1 MTEAE
6 ALEIAGI
13 FGANAITAFSVYI
26 TFTMAY
32 LVAAYYAGEGLT
44 PYQSFITSTLYLFA
58 AASAILSLI
67 NSTLIYGAALKT
79 TEMGAATPISSGP
92 MWAIGMTTIMT
103 VGILV
108 SFYFMWSVRHPKS
121 ERLQ

>member
-32 LVAAYYAGEGLT
+32 LVAAYYAGERLT
-44 PYQSFITSTLYLFA
+44 PYQSFTASVFYVFA
-58 AASAILSLI
+58 ASSAILSMI
-67 NSTLIYGAALKT
+67 NSTLIYGAALET
-79 TEMGAATPISSGP
+79 TELGAATPGPSGE
-92 MWAIGMTTIMT
+92 MWAIGMTALMT
-103 VGILV
+103 AGIIV
-108 SFYFMWSVRHPKS
+108 SFYFMWSVRHSKT
-121 ERLQ
+121 E